1 MLYVRHRTLLDQAA
15 QHVRARDFWTPFPE
29 APSRQAYGDDAP
41 GRGREAFERLSGRRF
56 CVDEVP
62 ADDSAPAQAGDG
74 TWLGGERSPF
84 GRELGILYP
93 ARTVDGLV
101 SAATRASPSWAGAS
115 VETRAGIAAEILLRL
130 NAQSFLI
137 AHATEHTTGQAFPMA
152 FQAGGPHAQDRGLE
166 AVAVSLSAMTQ
177 MAGEVLWEKP
187 QGRSGNVLRLRKTF
201 RIVPRGIG
209 LVIGCAT
216 FPNWNGY
223 PAIFADL
230 VTGNAVIVKP
240 HPGAILPLAITVR
253 TGRAVL
259 RENGFDP
266 DVLQLAPDTV
276 DAPITKA
283 LATRPEIGLVD
294 FTGSPAF
301 AGWLRDNVRQAAL
314 FTEEAGLNSIV
325 IDSTDDF
332 EGMCRNIAFSLS
344 LYSGQMCTAPQN
356 IFVPVGGVATNLG
369 HRSAEQVEAA
379 LVEAVDALLADP
391 ERAAQVAGAI
401 ASEATLERVA
411 SARALG
417 RILRDSRPIPG
428 NGRTATPLILGVGL
442 DSRDAFETERFGPIS
457 FVIRA
462 PDTASAIAAAASG
475 ARRRGGITASLYTTD
490 DGCAEVA
497 TDAFVRAGVAL
508 SINLT
513 GGLFVN
519 QSAAF
524 SDFHASGANP
534 AGNACLTDLAFVTSR
549 FRIACVRGTLPRT
562 DTTADPGRAA

>member
-1 MLYVRHRTLLDQAA
+1 MLYARHRALLDEAA

-29 APSRQAYGDDAP
+29 APSRQAYGNDAAS
-41 GRGREAFERLSGRRF
+41 RGTEAFEQLLGRRF
-56 CVDEVP
+56 PVDGASPDGPTPE
-62 ADDSAPAQAGDG
+62 QAGDQ
-74 TWLGGERSPF
+74 TWLGDERSPF
-84 GRELGILYP
+84 GRGLGILYQ
-93 ARTVDGLV
+93 ARTADGLV
-101 SAATRASPSWAGAS
+101 SAAARASASWSRAP

-137 AHATEHTTGQAFPMA
+137 GHATQHTTGQAFPMA

-177 MAGEVLWEKP
+177 VVGEVLWEKP
-187 QGRSGNVLRLRKTF
+187 QGRSGDVLRLRKTF

-216 FPNWNGY
+216 FPNWNSY

-266 DVLQLAPDTV
+266 DVLQLAPDTP
-276 DAPITKA
+276 DAPIART

-294 FTGSPAF
+294 FTGSPVF
-301 AGWLRDNVRQAAL
+301 ADWLRENVRQAAL

-325 IDSTDDF
+325 IDSTHDF
-332 EGMCRNIAFSLS
+332 DGMCRNIAFSLS

-356 IFVPVGGVATNLG
+356 IFVPADGVATDLG
-369 HRSAEQVEAA
+369 HRSVEQVETA
-379 LVEAVDALLADP
+379 LVEAVDALLSSP
-391 ERAAQVAGAI
+391 ERAAQVAGTI
-401 ASEATLERVA
+401 VNETTLERVA
-411 SARALG
+411 SARGLG
-417 RILRDSRPIPG
+417 RILRDSRPLSG
-428 NGRTATPLILGVGL
+428 NGRTATPLILGIGL
-442 DSRDAFETERFGPIS
+442 DSRDAYETERFGPIS

-462 PDTASAIAAAASG
+462 PDTAGAIAAAASG

-490 DGCAEVA
+490 DACADMA
-497 TDAFVRAGVAL
+497 TEAFVQAGVAL

-524 SDFHASGANP
+524 SDFHVSGANP
-534 AGNACLTDLAFVTSR
+534 AGNACLTDVAFVASR
-549 FRIACVRGTLPRT
+549 FRIACTRETLAP
-562 DTTADPGRAA
+562 TAAIPNLGHAA